1 MDEVKKLDIKGK
13 GEELYD
19 SLMNLENSIVELP
32 SMEGIQLH
40 YLQNKEI
47 NALYNENLNEDDFL
61 EAMLVYFEMIKNMV
75 GEYLISK
82 Q

>member
-13 GEELYD
+13 REELYD

>member
-1 MDEVKKLDIKGK
+1 MNEVKKLDTKGK
-13 GEELYD
+13 REELYD